1 MDVDLGKFH
10 VTNSTRSVQITTET
24 EIQGRMGMTQIITL
38 NVRAVVRQ
46 PSTSELKII
55 HNPTEDDIERNSDH
69 NQVIQVF
76 IDTDNTTVKFG

>member
-1 MDVDLGKFH
+1 
-10 VTNSTRSVQITTET
+10 
-24 EIQGRMGMTQIITL
+24 MGMTQIITL

-46 PSTSELKII
+46 PLTSELKII

-76 IDTDNTTVKFG
+76 IDTDNTTVKLG